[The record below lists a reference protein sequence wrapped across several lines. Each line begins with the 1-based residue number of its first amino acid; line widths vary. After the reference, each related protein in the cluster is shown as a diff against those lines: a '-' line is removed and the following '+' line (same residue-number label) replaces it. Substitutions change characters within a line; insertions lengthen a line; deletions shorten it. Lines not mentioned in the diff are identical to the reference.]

1 MRVVLIVCLVVIT
14 MACSSQNEKTEQIEK
29 HPDRLVMKFK
39 DITEIARL
47 RRITD
52 LKKDMNPFFSVDGKR
67 IYFTRLLVP
76 TPADTENVL
85 SEARERYFS
94 IDYKKDKLYLLEGVP
109 DKPHREVVPIDSL
122 PQMTTEKPL
131 FGYQTSK
138 AIYFCACSRTI
149 GYFTNIYKLIN
160 DSLVQITYGHQP
172 ALLEAISPDERYL
185 VFLYGENSCRLVIL
199 DLSTD
204 EFYVVPKSEIE
215 SNRYD
220 FSPGFSPDSRYLV
233 FLRSG
238 ELYQKGLNPFGDIW
252 LVEFKDSQ

>member
-1 MRVVLIVCLVVIT
+1 MVICLVVVIT
-14 MACSSQNEKTEQIEK
+14 MACSLQNEKTEQIEK
-29 HPDRLVMKFK
+29 NPDRLVMKFK

-47 RRITD
+47 RRLTD

-76 TPADTENVL
+76 TPADTEEVL

-94 IDYKKDKLYLLEGVP
+94 IDYKNDKMYLLEGVP
-109 DKPHREVVPIDSL
+109 DKPHREVVPNNSL
-122 PQMTTEKPL
+122 PQMATEKPL
-131 FGYQTSK
+131 FGYETSR
-138 AIYFCACSRTI
+138 AIYFCARNRARS
-149 GYFTNIYKLIN
+149 YFTNIYKLIN

-185 VFLYGENSCRLVIL
+185 VFLYGERPSKIVVL

-204 EFYVVPKSEIE
+204 EFYAVHKSEIE

-220 FSPGFSPDSRYLV
+220 FSPNFSTDGRYLV

-238 ELYQKGLNPFGDIW
+238 ELYQKGLTPFGDIW
-252 LVEFKDSQ
+252 LVEFKVSQ